1 MRSLFRATTSLTFG
15 LLFVGALAGCGGA
28 TTPNGGG
35 APAPSP
41 TVAVDRQAAGLMCAP
56 VGDCGV
62 GDIGPGGGVV
72 FYDAGSTQPWG
83 RYMEAAPA
91 GWNGGSG
98 DPKVMT
104 CDNAPVVITAAESES
119 IGSGL
124 ANTEAIV
131 AVCASGAGVLAA
143 TYTGGGKTDWF
154 LPSKAEMDE
163 LFKQRETVRGFE
175 DGYYWSSS
183 RNSAGSSY
191 RMHFPI
197 GYSYYDY
204 KNGESGVRPIRVF

>member
-28 TTPNGGG
+28 TTPNGGS

-56 VGDCGV
+56 LGDCGV

-91 GWNGGSG
+91 GWNGGSE
-98 DPKVMT
+98 DPNVEWCTDGTGTRKEHPF
-104 CDNAPVVITAAESES
+104 D
-119 IGSGL
+119 IGSG
-124 ANTEAIV
+124 ATNTQIELNQ
-131 AVCASGAGVLAA
+131 CPSGAGALAA
-143 TYTGGGKTDWF
+143 GYRGGGKSDWF
-154 LPSKAEMDE
+154 LASKDE
-163 LFKQRETVRGFE
+163 LNELYEQRETVGGF
-175 DGYYWSSS
+175 GNHGYWSSS
-183 RNSAGSSY
+183 QDDLRFACSQF
-191 RMHFPI
+191 FPS
-197 GYSYYDY
+197 G
-204 KNGESGVRPIRVF
+204 NQGENNKWAKLGDRPIRVF